1 MPLSAE
7 TPAPVKATPRRAAAT
22 SSAARWISAAGKG
35 IGSATPWVCY
45 EVTPARR
52 SALAIYLTAG
62 CFFAALAARNFALP
76 LRVTELGGNKIEVGL
91 LFSVVTV
98 TAAGLSLPAGFLTDR
113 FGKRNVLL
121 VSILVGGI
129 SQLGLGVSSAVAPM
143 YLWQALAGVGGAAS
157 QAALMATLVDLVPSS
172 KVGRAMGWLT
182 LAFQVGFLVGPS
194 TAGLALQWFNL
205 QTVITASAGLFVP
218 ALVLTAAAIPPSRR
232 IDTGWNIAA
241 PLRQITRQRAFVVAS
256 AGMLGAT
263 LLWGTL
269 QAYLPLFAKEQ
280 LRLAPAQIGYLIAIQ
295 AVANGLTRIPGG
307 WLVDRLP
314 RRGPL
319 IVVGMSFYA
328 ASIALLPHVSGF
340 WTTTAV
346 LVASVPL
353 LATTYL
359 ALGVVFSN
367 LSTAETRGV
376 AMGLYGTV
384 LYLGLGAGPAVFGSV
399 MEHSGYVAGFTACAI
414 AGLALAGVV
423 ALVRRAPAPARAR
436 VQAEA
441 RAQGVTETTLSS

>member
-22 SSAARWISAAGKG
+22 SSAARWISAGGKG

-76 LRVTELGGNKIEVGL
+76 LRVTDLGGNKIEVGL

-241 PLRQITRQRAFVVAS
+241 PLRQIT
-256 AGMLGAT
+256 
-263 LLWGTL
+263 
-269 QAYLPLFAKEQ
+269 
-280 LRLAPAQIGYLIAIQ
+280 YLIAIQ

-314 RRGPL
+314 QRGPL
-319 IVVGMSFYA
+319 VVVGISFYA

-376 AMGLYGTV
+376 AMGLYGMV

-399 MEHSGYVAGFTACAI
+399 MEHSGYV
-414 AGLALAGVV
+414 
-423 ALVRRAPAPARAR
+423 
-436 VQAEA
+436 
-441 RAQGVTETTLSS
+441 

>member
-1 MPLSAE
+1 M
-7 TPAPVKATPRRAAAT
+7 
-22 SSAARWISAAGKG
+22 
-35 IGSATPWVCY
+35 
-45 EVTPARR
+45 TPARR

-113 FGKRNVLL
+113 IGKRNVLL

-129 SQLGLGVSSAVAPM
+129 SQLGLGVSSSVAPM

-157 QAALMATLVDLVPSS
+157 QAALMAALVDLVPSS
-172 KVGRAMGWLT
+172 KLGRAMGWLT

-194 TAGLALQWFNL
+194 TAGVALQWFNL

-218 ALVLTAAAIPPSRR
+218 VLVLTAAAIPPSRR
-232 IDTGWNIAA
+232 IGTGWNIAA

-256 AGMLGAT
+256 AGMFGAT

-280 LRLAPAQIGYLIAIQ
+280 LRLPPAQIGYLIAIQ

-319 IVVGMSFYA
+319 VVAGISFYA
-328 ASIALLPHVSGF
+328 ASIALLPHLSGF
-340 WTTTAV
+340 WTTTAL

-376 AMGLYGTV
+376 AMGLYGMV

-399 MEHSGYVAGFTACAI
+399 MERSGYVAGFTACAI
-414 AGLALAGVV
+414 VGLALAGVV
-423 ALVRRAPAPARAR
+423 ALVRRAPAPAREPAPS
-436 VQAEA
+436 QA
-441 RAQGVTETTLSS
+441 RAVNS

>member
-1 MPLSAE
+1 M
-7 TPAPVKATPRRAAAT
+7 
-22 SSAARWISAAGKG
+22 
-35 IGSATPWVCY
+35 
-45 EVTPARR
+45 TPARR

-205 QTVITASAGLFVP
+205 QAVITASAGLFVP

-319 IVVGMSFYA
+319 VVVGISFYA
-328 ASIALLPHVSGF
+328 ASIALLPHVTGF

-376 AMGLYGTV
+376 AMGLYGMV

-423 ALVRRAPAPARAR
+423 ALVRRAPAPAQAR

-441 RAQGVTETTLSS
+441 RAQGATETTLSR